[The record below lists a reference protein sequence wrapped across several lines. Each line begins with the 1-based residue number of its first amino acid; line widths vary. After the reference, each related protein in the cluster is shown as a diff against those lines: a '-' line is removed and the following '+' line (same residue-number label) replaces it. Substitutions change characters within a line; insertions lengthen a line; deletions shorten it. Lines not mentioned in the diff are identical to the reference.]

1 MVELIDLSGMIET
14 GQPVYP
20 GSQRTQFWVTS
31 THEESGYGWS
41 QQIDE
46 NTPATDRKLRAAT
59 EGQEEENPHIRSV
72 LMSEHGPTH
81 VDSFSHLDPTSDGS
95 IDNIP
100 LERFY
105 TPAVGIDVSHV
116 SPDSFITVSTLR
128 DALGTAEVS
137 LKDGDAITLHTGH
150 RDRNYDVEDYSK
162 RHAYLHDYTGLDSD
176 AAKWLADQGVT
187 NIGIDSPSIDHSDA
201 MDTKRYPAHDICN
214 KHEIL
219 NMENMAN
226 LNSVAGKR
234 YTLCAFPLKIRNGTG
249 SPIRPVAIL
258 D

>member
-1 MVELIDLSGMIET
+1 MAELIDLSGKIEP

-20 GSQRTQFWVTS
+20 GNQRTQFWVTS

-41 QQIDE
+41 QQLDE

-59 EGQEEENPHIRSV
+59 ESQGEENPHIRSV
-72 LMSEHGPTH
+72 LLSEHGPTH

-95 IDNIP
+95 IDKIP
-100 LERFY
+100 LGRFY

-116 SPDSFITVSTLR
+116 SSDSFITVSTLR
-128 DALGTAEVS
+128 DALDTAEVS
-137 LKDGDAITLHTGH
+137 LKDGDAITMHTGH
-150 RDRNYDVEDYSK
+150 RDRNYDTEDYHK
-162 RHAYLHDYTGLDSD
+162 RHAYLHDYTGLDGN
-176 AAKWLADQGVT
+176 AARWLADQGVT

-226 LNSVAGKR
+226 LDAVAGKR
-234 YTLCAFPLKIRNGTG
+234 YTLCAFPLKLRNGTG